1 MFLGNRPET
10 IGNGKSGRSI
20 PATPTF
26 QKAEIDEIMV
36 ILKERIRTSFHEIKT
51 KFKNGDPDGKGV
63 VSKDAFAHI
72 LAAILGPSRPMGHQQ
87 YQKLLERLEFKN
99 KNLIK

>member
-1 MFLGNRPET
+1 MLL
-10 IGNGKSGRSI
+10 
-20 PATPTF
+20 
-26 QKAEIDEIMV
+26 
-36 ILKERIRTSFHEIKT
+36 LKDRVRISLHEIRT

-72 LAAILGPSRPMGHQQ
+72 LASLLGPSKPLSHQQ
-87 YQKLLERLEFKN
+87 FNKLLERLEFKN